1 MGRKS
6 NVKDHIISPPETN
19 STDTNGLYEKR
30 LRSWKRKPTSSRR
43 NQIPVS
49 SAVDNEEVLPLAK
62 STIYTYPININ
73 NDHQQRILSN
83 TIMSDSLTTDSAFYC
98 SSISNSSIQ
107 TTADLNNNHVTTL
120 NVDNRKRK
128 NSAIL
133 YENLS
138 NQFSQMNRSE
148 ILSNPNDEN
157 SITEQ
162 QSSTTTRHLT
172 CMFPF
177 QIFSFVKTN
186 YSIFLDHQNPVK
198 RSRLSTDDSIINS
211 DIIDINQLDQQESLS
226 LSINNSNSM
235 ETAVKMVQPI
245 VDIIFHA
252 FEDQLK
258 NAQIKSNQTSHSN
271 SSLTNVSPKLLHPS
285 KIYPHFPLTSPTHP
299 IVLHAVNF
307 NIQLTT
313 KQPTVVSSEQYLI
326 NTTSNENDSLQT
338 IFLTELKRKVASC
351 ILSNSYETNGNH
363 QRQRQKLKRIAQLAV
378 LGVSVLC
385 GYLLL

>member
-172 CMFPF
+172 
-177 QIFSFVKTN
+177 
-186 YSIFLDHQNPVK
+186 YHQNPVK